1 MGKTSR
7 PVSSSIMLKISSPVL
22 RVQWGS
28 RQVLH
33 QSAPTHPAP
42 LSGSH
47 PTFWLWVQIPSVKI
61 NRYRCSFIPTAVP
74 LLSSGRD
81 GWVVVLLLFYDA
93 DDVKND
99 AAVYDLPFF
108 FFLLCCWHQLMIFIP
123 CVNISSTDT
132 HVK

>member
-1 MGKTSR
+1 MGKPHDPSL
-7 PVSSSIMLKISSPVL
+7 LKISSPVL

-28 RQVLH
+28 RQALH

-47 PTFWLWVQIPSVKI
+47 PTFWLWVQMPSVKI

-108 FFLLCCWHQLMIFIP
+108 LLCCWHQLMIFTP
-123 CVNISSTDT
+123 CVNIGSADT
-132 HVK
+132 PVK